1 MRKPVIVCIDDELTI
16 LDSLKIELK
25 KVLGDDY
32 LIETAIGGEETLELV
47 SDLIKDEYEI
57 ILVICDYIMPDIKG
71 DELLKQIHAICPRTL
86 KILLT
91 GQANIEGVSNA
102 INHAKLYRYMA
113 KPWQKEDLKLTV
125 QEAVRSYFQDKQLA
139 EQNTALQR
147 LNEELETLV
156 EQRTAALR
164 QSEEKFAKAFRST
177 PHAITITRLNDGHHL
192 EVNDSFCR
200 MMGYTN
206 QEVIGRTAVELHLWV
221 NLAERDRLFQ
231 LLQENGAVRDY
242 EFNFCTKSGA
252 LRTALLSAEIIDLDG
267 ETCVLSV
274 SQDISDRKQVEVELQ
289 QAKEQADRA
298 NRAKSQFLANMS
310 HELRTPLNAI
320 IGFTQL
326 LRRDSSLQPEQREQI
341 EIVTRSG
348 EHLLGLINN
357 VLQMSKIE
365 VGQVTLDINT
375 FDLYHLLNSLEE
387 MFQLQAKKKGL
398 QLIFERDRKLPQYVQ
413 TDDGKLRQVLM
424 NLLGNAI
431 KFTAEGGIS
440 VRVSGISSDRRRTL
454 NTRQLTLEFEVED
467 TGSGIA
473 LDEMGNLFKPFM
485 QTETGRQSLEG
496 TGLGLP
502 ISRQFVQLMGGDI
515 TVYSTV
521 GKGSLF
527 KFDVAVSLAD
537 ATQMQ
542 AVHTYRRIIGLE
554 PGQPDYRILVVDDAK
569 ESRLL
574 LLKLLACVGF
584 QVREAENGQHAL
596 KQWQVFEPHLIWM
609 DMQMPVMDGY
619 EATKRIKA
627 HLKGQA
633 TVIVALTASA
643 FDEEQALVLS
653 AGCDDFVAKPFREQ
667 VIFEKMA
674 HYLGVRYIYE
684 EAVLSQPVFTQ
695 APQADLTPD
704 ALAVMPSQWVNQLY
718 QAASEIDNE
727 QIFEL
732 LSQIPAAQIRLS
744 HAIAHWVNNFRC
756 DRIIDLIEK
765 FRNLD

>member
-1 MRKPVIVCIDDELTI
+1 MRKPVIICTDDELTI

-25 KVLGDDY
+25 KALGDDY

-71 DELLKQIHAICPRTL
+71 DELLKQIHSICPRTL
-86 KILLT
+86 KIMLT
-91 GQANIEGVSNA
+91 GQADIAGVSNA
-102 INHAKLYRYMA
+102 IKHAKLYRYIA

-125 QEAVRSYFQDKQLA
+125 QEAVRSYYQDKQLA
-139 EQNTALQR
+139 EQNITLQR

-177 PHAITITRLNDGHHL
+177 PHAITITRLHDGHHIEL
-192 EVNDSFCR
+192 NDSFCR
-200 MMGYTN
+200 MTGYTN
-206 QEVIGRTAVELHLWV
+206 DEIIGRTAVDLCLWV
-221 NLAERDRLFQ
+221 NLEERDRLFQ
-231 LLQENGAVRDY
+231 LLQKNGAVRDY
-242 EFNFCTKSGA
+242 EFNFRTKSGA
-252 LRTALLSAEIIDLDG
+252 IRTALLSAEIIELDG

-274 SQDISDRKQVEVELQ
+274 SQDISDRKQAEVELK

-298 NRAKSQFLANMS
+298 NRAKSQFMANMS

-320 IGFTQL
+320 LGFTQL
-326 LRRDSSLQPEQREQI
+326 LGRDSSLTPEQREQI
-341 EIVTRSG
+341 EIVTHSG

-365 VGQVTLDINT
+365 VGQVTFARNT
-375 FDLYHLLNSLEE
+375 FDLYYVLNSLEE
-387 MFQLQAKKKGL
+387 MFQLPAKKKGL
-398 QLIFERDRKLPQYVQ
+398 QLIFESDRNLPQYVK
-413 TDDGKLRQVLM
+413 TDERKLRQVLI

-431 KFTAEGGIS
+431 KFTAEGG
-440 VRVSGISSDRRRTL
+440 VTLRVSGTSRDRQQTIY
-454 NTRQLTLEFEVED
+454 FEVED

-473 LDEMGNLFKPFM
+473 SDEMEDLFKPFV
-485 QTETGRQSLEG
+485 QTETGRKSLEG
-496 TGLGLP
+496 TGLGLA

-515 TVYSTV
+515 TVNSTV

-527 KFDVAVSLAD
+527 KFDIAVSLAD

-542 AVHTYRRIIGLE
+542 VVSTHRRVIGLE
-554 PGQPDYRILVVDDAK
+554 PGQADYRILVVDDAK

-574 LLKLLACVGF
+574 LVKLLVSVGF
-584 QVREAENGQHAL
+584 QVREAENGQLAL
-596 KQWQVFEPHLIWM
+596 EQWQAFEPHLIWM
-609 DMQMPVMDGY
+609 DMRMPVMDGY

-633 TVIVALTASA
+633 TVIIALTASA

-653 AGCDDFVAKPFREQ
+653 TGCNDFVAKPFREQ
-667 VIFEKMA
+667 VIFEKML

-684 EAVLSQPVFTQ
+684 EPALSQLVFTP
-695 APQADLTPD
+695 APQADLSPD
-704 ALAVMPSQWVNQLY
+704 ALAVMPPHWVNQLY

-732 LSQIPAAQIRLS
+732 LSQIPTAQTRLS
-744 HAIAHWVNNFRC
+744 DAIAHWVNNFRC
-756 DRIIDLIEK
+756 DRIIDLIEEFRK
-765 FRNLD
+765 F